1 MAAQEGGALPKAGTW
16 IPWAEY
22 PEGGDTGGAPFLT
35 PEHGFLIC
43 KPKGYAR
50 WLSKCLP
57 SLTHRDSAPGAFFW
71 ESLAE
76 PLWEARGKQRAGK
89 SKDEIFSSMENFV

>member
-1 MAAQEGGALPKAGTW
+1 MDVAAQEGGALPEAGTW
-16 IPWAEY
+16 IPRAEH

-50 WLSKCLP
+50 
-57 SLTHRDSAPGAFFW
+57 
-71 ESLAE
+71 
-76 PLWEARGKQRAGK
+76 
-89 SKDEIFSSMENFV
+89 